1 MTTKNQQCGASR
13 RVFRIK
19 SPSNQMKIISNQ
31 PPSYVPDKIQTYK
44 VRYVPTA
51 DDYLWDLSLG
61 TCAPFGV
68 CYSTAALYNLYRYV
82 RLKEV
87 RMTLIF
93 DPDVDLSSN
102 FISAKFIPNNLSP
115 QNGINGVEKLQYASA
130 VQPAVITFKLGKND
144 PRGYFYDI
152 GNHTGT
158 PTLRMQTRK
167 NCFIDLT
174 WELIMYDGACLSSA
188 ITGATGTAGNLV
200 TNQYSSSIS
209 TPGRGSVIWT

>member
-1 MTTKNQQCGASR
+1 MTTKNQQSGVSRRASR
-13 RVFRIK
+13 NK
-19 SPSNQMKIISNQ
+19 PPSNQLISNQ
-31 PPSYVPDKIQTYK
+31 PPSYVPDKVLSYK

-51 DDYLWDLSLG
+51 DDYSWDLALG
-61 TCAPFGV
+61 TASPFGIGGP
-68 CYSTAALYNLYRYV
+68 SLSIYNIARYV

-102 FISAKFIPNNLSP
+102 FISGKFIPNSLSP
-115 QNGINGVEKLQYASA
+115 QNGVIGVEKLQYASA
-130 VQPAVITFKLGKND
+130 AQPGVITFKLGKND

-174 WELIMYDGACLSSA
+174 WEIILYDG
-188 ITGATGTAGNLV
+188 TVTTGTAASNTPGTLY
-200 TNQYSSSIS
+200 TNAFSTSIS
-209 TPGRGSVIWT
+209 TPGRQSNVWV